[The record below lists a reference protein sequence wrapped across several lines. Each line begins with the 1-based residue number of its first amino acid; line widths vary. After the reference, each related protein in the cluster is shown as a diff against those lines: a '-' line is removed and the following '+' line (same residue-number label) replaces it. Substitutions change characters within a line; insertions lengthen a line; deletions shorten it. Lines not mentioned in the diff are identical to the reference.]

1 MYNLKFPNYVAPEAV
16 IGAETIIEEGTI
28 ILKGFFVK
36 FGGNLFFYF
45 DGFPLLLS

>member
-28 ILKGFFVK
+28 ILTVV
-36 FGGNLFFYF
+36 LRQIWW
-45 DGFPLLLS
+45 